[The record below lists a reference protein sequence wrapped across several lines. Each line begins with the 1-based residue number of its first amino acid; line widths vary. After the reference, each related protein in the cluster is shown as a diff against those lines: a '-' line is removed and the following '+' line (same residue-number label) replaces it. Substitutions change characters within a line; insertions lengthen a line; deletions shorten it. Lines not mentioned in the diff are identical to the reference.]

1 MWPTAKPATVATYA
15 ELALQ
20 DISWSQPQALPQLH
34 ALSALALAHPALV
47 MEPAWP
53 ALCLIL
59 SSHLPRV
66 KLASYVLILT
76 ATLAAIVLS
85 EPALP
90 AMPHTIL
97 LQETAQAAQLDVQT
111 ALQTEPAIIINV
123 QISTSNCPIA
133 AAPPAPI
140 SRPASPA
147 ATQQPAPP
155 AILATSS

>member
-1 MWPTAKPATVATYA
+1 M
-15 ELALQ
+15 
-20 DISWSQPQALPQLH
+20 
-34 ALSALALAHPALV
+34 
-47 MEPAWP
+47 
-53 ALCLIL
+53 
-59 SSHLPRV
+59 
-66 KLASYVLILT
+66 LILT